1 MQKPRSKL
9 SAIEIDALH
18 ERVAERLE
26 RIGVQTQPEVALKVL
41 NLSSRPD
48 THPKDYAQV
57 IKNDPGLSGRLLKL
71 ANSAMFAQR
80 KPVTSIDRACLVLGL
95 ERLKS
100 IALGFHLSRAASSGG
115 TKELARQ
122 VWGQSV
128 YRACLASELARHT
141 APSLVPEAFVIGLM
155 LDAGIPLMSRLV
167 GPGYDALYASCDMPL
182 KLFRNE
188 FETLEF
194 THVDVLSAL
203 MRLWRLPDLLARPL
217 EWHHDR
223 PSASPRPDPVHRLHR
238 IAYVA
243 GSLQVATC
251 AESGEAQ
258 PLTPSSPGV
267 PAAQRLLELDDNAIA
282 TVVRRAGAE
291 YGANIDLFSE
301 IASSMGCLD
310 DVLETIQL
318 RLVRAIDDKV
328 EESIRHEHTSR
339 QRFSFCGQSI
349 ELAREGVMM
358 VAYLYDSTGAP
369 LVTHRFQPAVEDPP
383 TVLAALGVEPQPC
396 EELDRMYEFI
406 RTAA

>member
-18 ERVAERLE
+18 EKLAERLE
-26 RIGVQTQPEVALKVL
+26 RVGVQTQPEVALKVL

-100 IALGFHLSRAASSGG
+100 IALGFHLSRAAASGG

-128 YRACLASELARHT
+128 YRACLAAELSRQT
-141 APSLVPEAFVIGLM
+141 APGLVPEAFVVGLM

-167 GPGYDALYASCDMPL
+167 GPSYDALFASCDMPL
-182 KLFRNE
+182 KLFRTE

-194 THVDVLSAL
+194 THVDVLAAL

-223 PSASPRPDPVHRLHR
+223 PSATPRPDPVHRLHR
-238 IAYVA
+238 VAYVA
-243 GSLQVATC
+243 GSLQVTTLQKT
-251 AESGEAQ
+251 GEAQ
-258 PLTPSSPGV
+258 PLTVNSPGV
-267 PAAQRLLELDDNAIA
+267 PAAQRLLELDDSSIA
-282 TVVRRAGAE
+282 VVVKKAGSE
-291 YGANIDLFSE
+291 YSASIDLFSE
-301 IASSMGCLD
+301 IAASMGNLD
-310 DVLETIQL
+310 DVMETIQM
-318 RLVRAIDDKV
+318 RLVRAIDAKV
-328 EESIRHEHTSR
+328 EESIREEHTSR
-339 QRFSFCGQSI
+339 QRFSFNGQSI
-349 ELAREGVMM
+349 ELSREGATM

-369 LVTHRFQPAVEDPP
+369 LVTHRFQPSVEDPP
-383 TVLAALGVEPQPC
+383 AVLAALGVDPQPC
-396 EELDRMYEFI
+396 DELDRMYDFI
-406 RTAA
+406 RAAA